1 MSTRES
7 LVNQD
12 IDSKT
17 HQKIVPIESQ
27 KIFYFVSSK
36 SLGHWWPKILKAK
49 DDRKYIKALAAKKAT
64 YIKVSK
70 FSINKF

>member
-36 SLGHWWPKILKAK
+36 SSKSSKSK